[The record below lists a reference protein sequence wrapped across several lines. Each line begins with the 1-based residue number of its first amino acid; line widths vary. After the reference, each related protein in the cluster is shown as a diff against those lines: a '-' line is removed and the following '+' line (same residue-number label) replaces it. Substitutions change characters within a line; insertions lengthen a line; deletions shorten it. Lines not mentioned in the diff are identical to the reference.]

1 MRLALALSLGVVSG
15 SFLRVAECA
24 IGEREKRKPTGRLL
38 GPAVDVRM
46 TLTSEAAIGRLHLD
60 AVRGGFDT

>member
-1 MRLALALSLGVVSG
+1 MRLTLALSLGVIRG
-15 SFLRVAECA
+15 SFLRVAEGA
-24 IGEREKRKPTGRLL
+24 IGERKKREPTGRLL

-60 AVRGGFDT
+60 AVRRGFDT